1 MTTRLVWGVCLPLL
15 FGLAPASAQPAKVFV
30 NSAVLAIGERP
41 VLLDLKSQRI
51 ISHGENFEP
60 DLSPRPEAEPRKVSE
75 FRYVLFRDLEKG
87 RVRYEWEIGRASCRE
102 RV

>member
-1 MTTRLVWGVCLPLL
+1 MKKRSTISIATRLVWGVCLPLL
-15 FGLAPASAQPAKVFV
+15 FGLAPAYAQPAKVFV

-60 DLSPRPEAEPRKVSE
+60 ELSSRPRAEPRKVSE
-75 FRYVLFRDLEKG
+75 FRYVLFRDLGEG
-87 RVRYEWEIGRASCRE
+87 PRAL
-102 RV
+102 